1 MRERERENKK
11 MKEIMFIFLLFYII
25 ICYIILLKNR
35 RGKYKYTKFYLYN
48 HSNLH
53 YIDCSTLFFQSL
65 LLLFFRTQ
73 SKTIQIKQY
82 IIDFFCFLLAFS
94 EEKFTNSRFMTRV
107 TTTKTRFLFFHH
119 IHIINERDFQ
129 RRNK

>member
-1 MRERERENKK
+1 

-73 SKTIQIKQY
+73 SKNNLDKTIY
-82 IIDFFCFLLAFS
+82 HRLFFCFLLAFS
-94 EEKFTNSRFMTRV
+94 EEKKNYKF
-107 TTTKTRFLFFHH
+107 FLQIHGLWQELQQQKRGFCFSIISY
-119 IHIINERDFQ
+119 IHIINERDF
-129 RRNK
+129 